1 MPRSRNFLITLLL
14 NAIALAIVIPVL
26 PSTLIRLSSNF
37 AEAASRYS
45 LIVSVFLVIYILGTI
60 QVGLILDR
68 LGRRLMLIITLLAN
82 LIGFALLVV
91 PVSFLQILVARALNG
106 YGQVS
111 GNVIQASLADITSV
125 EERPQIFGSMN
136 STLALAFIFGSSFAG
151 LIANLSADNSLLYF
165 LSLVFSLFSLCFSFH
180 FCPETL
186 RSELRVSRVR
196 LTDLLGVVNRSRL
209 RSFILLLSF
218 NICNLGLL
226 VIWPFYV
233 SFRFGW
239 GAFES
244 GLTLA
249 LLAVAFAISQSL
261 ILPWFLRRFGF
272 KKLVAISILSTTF
285 FLIALGLSGSGLLFS
300 MIPFFNLLG
309 FTGVSLVQASL
320 SSQVPDSQQGTL
332 SSLFALFSSIGSLIA
347 MGLFACVMALLT
359 AAQIRGGPI
368 AGSPFYVLAL
378 IMPIC
383 CLWKPHGL
391 MRSLSAQHN

>member
-1 MPRSRNFLITLLL
+1 
-14 NAIALAIVIPVL
+14 
-26 PSTLIRLSSNF
+26 
-37 AEAASRYS
+37 
-45 LIVSVFLVIYILGTI
+45 
-60 QVGLILDR
+60 
-68 LGRRLMLIITLLAN
+68 
-82 LIGFALLVV
+82 
-91 PVSFLQILVARALNG
+91 
-106 YGQVS
+106 
-111 GNVIQASLADITSV
+111 
-125 EERPQIFGSMN
+125 
-136 STLALAFIFGSSFAG
+136 
-151 LIANLSADNSLLYF
+151 
-165 LSLVFSLFSLCFSFH
+165 
-180 FCPETL
+180 
-186 RSELRVSRVR
+186 
-196 LTDLLGVVNRSRL
+196 LGVVNRSRL

-261 ILPWFLRRFGF
+261 ILPWFLRRVGF